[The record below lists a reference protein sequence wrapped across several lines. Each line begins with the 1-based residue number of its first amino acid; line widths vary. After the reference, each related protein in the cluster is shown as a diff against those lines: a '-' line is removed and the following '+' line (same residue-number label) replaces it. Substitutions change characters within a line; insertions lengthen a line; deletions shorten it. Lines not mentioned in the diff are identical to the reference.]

1 MNFRLYSKKNKC
13 YTNDPDFRSFC
24 QDTTSIWTL
33 EPDGKILELIYHPN
47 QEDDLEL
54 KTHKSQDFVVEP
66 WTGYFDSNGKKI
78 YCGDILEM
86 RSMFDFKSKVVWKN
100 GAFKLIPI
108 DPEGLE
114 EDMGRFGILKGW
126 AVTSNIHN
134 IEFLE

>member
-1 MNFRLYSKKNKC
+1 MTFRLYNKKRSQYEQSCRLAIKQDGNIIESVGDVVLLHESKN
-13 YTNDPDFRSFC
+13 F
-24 QDTTSIWTL
+24 I
-33 EPDGKILELIYHPN
+33 
-47 QEDDLEL
+47 
-54 KTHKSQDFVVEP
+54 VEP

-78 YCGDILEM
+78 HCGDILEM

-126 AVTSNIHN
+126 AVTGNIHDA
-134 IEFLE
+134 EFLDR

>member
-1 MNFRLYSKKNKC
+1 MHYRIYNKQQC
-13 YTNDPDFRSFC
+13 RYEDSFKFVA
-24 QDTTSIWTL
+24 QDGRIGETVSLGGAAKSINYCS
-33 EPDGKILELIYHPN
+33 GQYFI
-47 QEDDLEL
+47 
-54 KTHKSQDFVVEP
+54 VEP

-126 AVTSNIHN
+126 AVTGNIHDA
-134 IEFLE
+134 EFLDR

>member
-1 MNFRLYSKKNKC
+1 MHYRLYSKI
-13 YTNDPDFRSFC
+13 TNDYLP
-24 QDTTSIWTL
+24 QDKWLIRG
-33 EPDGKILELIYHPN
+33 DGKVV
-47 QEDDLEL
+47 DLLSKYEE
-54 KTHKSQDFVVEP
+54 VVHDPSGFIIEP
-66 WTGYFDSNGKKI
+66 WTGYFDSNGKKV

-86 RSMFDFKSKVVWKN
+86 SSMFDFKSKVVWKN

-126 AVTSNIHN
+126 VVTSNIHN